1 MVLLL
6 KDQVFT
12 NPSKQIEPSVSLA
25 FRQRIYQKK
34 KENESVIKK
43 GGNTMPKEVFKA
55 TAVLQEGLKVDV
67 QARNF
72 HLTIDEP
79 PTLGGTDAGMN
90 PVELV
95 LGALGACQ
103 SIVAKSYAKKFEVE
117 LDDFRVELE
126 GDLDTDGFMNK
137 SDVRRGYSDIRYT
150 FYIKTSSPKE
160 NVEALIDFL
169 EKTCPVGDTIA
180 NPVNVAREKIVIE

>member
-1 MVLLL
+1 
-6 KDQVFT
+6 
-12 NPSKQIEPSVSLA
+12 
-25 FRQRIYQKK
+25 
-34 KENESVIKK
+34 
-43 GGNTMPKEVFKA
+43 MPKEVFKA

-103 SIVAKSYAKKFEVE
+103 SIVAKSYAKKLEVE
-117 LDDFRVELE
+117 LDGFRVELE

-150 FYIKTSSPKE
+150 FYIKSSSPKE
-160 NVEALIDFL
+160 NIEALIDFL

-180 NPVNVAREKIVIE
+180 NPVNITREEIVIE